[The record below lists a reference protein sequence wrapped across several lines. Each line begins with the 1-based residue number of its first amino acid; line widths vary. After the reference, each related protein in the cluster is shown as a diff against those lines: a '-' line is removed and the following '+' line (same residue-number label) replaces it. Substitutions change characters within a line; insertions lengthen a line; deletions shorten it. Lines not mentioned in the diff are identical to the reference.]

1 MADNIQ
7 LQLPEA
13 GAPSVRTTEDT
24 SGKHHQHI
32 LMEFIKSGAL
42 QLVTSD
48 EGLPVT
54 PTGEVD
60 SGNSRAAA
68 TLTEAESF
76 TGTWKDVTTYSESA
90 VLLWAS
96 NTVEGTLYLEFS
108 MDGSTVHR
116 STPIAVND
124 VATGPPHTVTPVAQ
138 YFRIRYVPTN
148 VGGGANDHLNFTV
161 SVLHHSAKSKHL
173 TSRVNSTLST
183 STDVENVRAV
193 LTGQDGSGDYTNVA
207 VSQEGAVLIQGG
219 DAVQA
224 AANPFAV
231 YQPLSTSA
239 FGDQVSVNAETQ
251 FQISFP
257 YGVTAA
263 SGTTETYT
271 SGSGSITGEN
281 SQAVIRTG
289 TSVGSTAA
297 ILSRKSVRYQPGLGA
312 TCRFTF
318 GCTTDIDT
326 TGVAQSAGLGDEED
340 GFFFSYRDNVMN
352 IVRRYGGLRDV
363 RLLDLSS
370 GGTSAGDVTVTLDG
384 VEVEAPVTNVG
395 AGNANATIIELRDG
409 VNWEALTGYRAYADG
424 NVLVLVALRTGL
436 KSGLFAYTEGTTGAT
451 GALSQA
457 VVGQD
462 FTEEVIPQSTW
473 NLDHADGT
481 EILPDIDWSKGN
493 VFQIRYQWLGY
504 GAITFYLEAPGTG
517 NLLPV
522 HRIAYANA
530 NTTPSVL
537 VPTFRFNAFVTNQ
550 ATVKD
555 VTAFVG
561 SAAGFVDGGKT
572 IEGSRLAQ
580 NYEKSGVGTSF
591 EPIVSLCAPRFYSGR
606 TARVSS
612 SVFRLVFSASSAA
625 DFEILRLADL
635 TGSTSWSSAGGY
647 LLQDTSSDG
656 ASSGTKI
663 WADRVESNGRAE
675 ASANEALQYIVDL
688 VPGEIITVVAKADT
702 GSIKVGVAINWT
714 ESL

>member
-7 LQLPEA
+7 LQLPES
-13 GAPSVRTTEDT
+13 GAPTVRTTED
-24 SGKHHQHI
+24 SNQKHHQHI
-32 LMEFIKSGAL
+32 LLEYIKSGAL
-42 QLVTSD
+42 QLVTD
-48 EGLPVT
+48 EVGLPVT

-68 TLTEAESF
+68 PLLETESY
-76 TGTWKDVTTYSESA
+76 TGTWKDVATYSETSA
-90 VLLWAS
+90 LVWAS
-96 NTVEGTLYLEFS
+96 NAVSGELFFEFS

-116 STPIAVND
+116 SILIPVAD
-124 VATGPPHTVTPVAQ
+124 VATAPPHTVTPVAQ
-138 YFRIRYVPTN
+138 YFRVRYVPEPGKSDN
-148 VGGGANDHLNFTV
+148 NHDNFTLQT
-161 SVLHHSAKSKHL
+161 LHHSAKSKHL
-173 TSRVNSTLST
+173 TSRVNSPLST

-193 LTGQDGSGDYTNVA
+193 LTGEDGSGDYTNVA

-239 FGDQVSVNAETQ
+239 FGDQVSVNSETQ
-251 FQISFP
+251 FQLSFP
-257 YGVTAA
+257 YGIAA
-263 SGTTETYT
+263 AGASVETYT
-271 SGSGSITGEN
+271 AGSGTITGQN
-281 SQAVIRTG
+281 SQAVIQTG
-289 TSVGSTAA
+289 ASIGSTAA
-297 ILSRKSVRYQPGLGA
+297 VLSRKAVRYQPGLGA

-326 TGVAQSAGLGDEED
+326 TGTAQAAGLGDEED
-340 GFFFSYRDNVMN
+340 GFFFSYRDNIMN

-363 RLLDLSS
+363 HLLELSS
-370 GGTSAGDVTVTLDG
+370 GGTSGGDVTVTLNG
-384 VEVEAPVTNVG
+384 VEVEVPITNVG
-395 AGNANATIIELRDG
+395 AGEANATVIELRDG
-409 VNWEALTGYRAYADG
+409 VNWETLTGYRAYADG
-424 NVLVLVALRTGL
+424 NVLVLVAVRTGV
-436 KSGLFAYTEGTTGAT
+436 KSGLFAYTEGTTGAAGT
-451 GALSQA
+451 ISQA

-462 FTEEVIPQSTW
+462 FTEEVTPQSTW
-473 NLDHADGT
+473 NLDKADGT
-481 EILPDIDWSKGN
+481 DILPDIDWSKGN

-504 GAITFYLEAPGTG
+504 GAITFYLEAPDSG

-530 NTTPSVL
+530 NTDPSVF

-550 ATVKD
+550 ATIKD

-580 NYEKSGVGTSF
+580 NYEKTGVGTSF
-591 EPIVSLCAPRFYSGR
+591 EPIVTLCAPRFYENR

-612 SVFRLVFSASSAA
+612 SVFRLVFTASSAA
-625 DFEILRLADL
+625 DFEVLRLANL
-635 TGSTSWSSAGGY
+635 EGSTSWSSAGGY
-647 LLQDTSSDG
+647 LLQDTSSTG
-656 ASSGTKI
+656 ASGGTRI

-675 ASANEALQYIVDL
+675 VSANEALQYIVDL
-688 VPGEIITVVAKADT
+688 VPGEIITVVAKADSGT
-702 GSIKVGVAINWT
+702 IKVGTAINWV

>member
-42 QLVTSD
+42 QLVTSA

-68 TLTEAESF
+68 NLAETESF
-76 TGTWKDVTTYSESA
+76 TGTWKDVATYSESA

-116 STPIAVND
+116 SIPIAVSD

-138 YFRIRYVPTN
+138 YLRIRYVPTN

-173 TSRVNSTLST
+173 TSRVDSPLST

-193 LTGQDGSGDYTNVA
+193 LTGKDASGQFTNVA

-224 AANPFAV
+224 ASNPFAV
-231 YQPLSTSA
+231 YHPLSTSA
-239 FGDQVSVNAETQ
+239 FGDQVSVNPETQ

-257 YGVTAA
+257 YGMAAAAAVTE
-263 SGTTETYT
+263 SYT
-271 SGSGSITGEN
+271 SGSGSLIGEN
-281 SQAVIRTG
+281 SKATLQTG
-289 TSVGSTAA
+289 ASIGSTAA
-297 ILSRKSVRYQPGLGA
+297 ILSRKAIRYQPGLGA

-363 RLLDLSS
+363 HLLALSS
-370 GGTSAGDVTVTLDG
+370 GGTSPGDVTINLDG
-384 VEVEAPVTNVG
+384 VEVEAPITNVG
-395 AGNANATIIELRDG
+395 AGNANATVIELRDG
-409 VNWEALTGYRAYADG
+409 VNWETVTGYRAYADG
-424 NVLVLVALRTGL
+424 NVLVLVALRTGV
-436 KSGLFAYTEGTTGAT
+436 KSGLFSYTEGTTGAT
-451 GALSQA
+451 GTLSQA
-457 VVGQD
+457 VTGQD

-473 NLDHADGT
+473 NLDKADGT
-481 EILPDIDWSKGN
+481 EILPDIDWSFGN

-504 GAITFYLEAPGTG
+504 GAITFFLEAPGTG

-522 HRIAYANA
+522 HRVAYANA
-530 NTTPSVL
+530 NEDPSVF

-550 ATVKD
+550 ATTKNVS
-555 VTAFVG
+555 AFVG
-561 SAAGFVDGGKT
+561 SAAGFVDGGKVL
-572 IEGSRLAQ
+572 EGQRLAQ
-580 NYEKSGVGTSF
+580 NYSKSGVGTAF
-591 EPIVSLCAPRFYSGR
+591 EPIVTLCAPRFYEGR
-606 TARVSS
+606 TARVTSN
-612 SVFRLVFSASSAA
+612 VFRLVFSASGAA
-625 DFEILRLADL
+625 DFEILRLANL
-635 TGSTSWSSAGGY
+635 EGSTSWSSAGGY
-647 LLQDTSSDG
+647 LLQDTSSTG
-656 ASSGTKI
+656 ATGGTRI
-663 WADRVESNGRAE
+663 WADRVETNGRAE
-675 ASANEALQYIVDL
+675 ATANETVEYLVDL
-688 VPGEIITVVAKADT
+688 VPGEIITVVAKADS
-702 GSIKVGVAINWT
+702 GSIKTGVAINWA